1 MCIVCGLWILDD
13 IVIVG
18 FDNIL
23 VVVYVSLL
31 FMMFVVDKE
40 VFGCCG
46 VELLFVEVFEC
57 IEIFLFVELIVW
69 VSS

>member
-1 MCIVCGLWILDD
+1 
-13 IVIVG
+13 
-18 FDNIL
+18 
-23 VVVYVSLL
+23 
-31 FMMFVVDKE
+31 MMFVVDKE

-69 VSS
+69 VSSQFVGFLVFDIVMVIEL